1 MVDAARDPDCL
12 RDFGSDPAVLAP
24 GSLPSPVLVTEAPA
38 TACYDL
44 QTPCIHRGRRFAP
57 DS

>member
-1 MVDAARDPDCL
+1 MVGPARDPDCL
-12 RDFGSDPAVLAP
+12 RDFGSDAAVLSL

-38 TACYDL
+38 TACYDF
-44 QTPCIHRGRRFAP
+44 QTPSIHRGRRFAP